1 MPCAA
6 HTSPSLCRQFLTP
19 QAHLSRSPYTA
30 LSPRSAMPCV
40 HTSSIP
46 WKGMR
51 GRQADLL
58 LSQGLAVVPDKLP
71 VHALTS
77 VDERAAPA
85 VQAQVDTAGAAV
97 LAGLRTARPQ
107 EQEAPAVALQRL
119 SHAVLPPG
127 VLLGSFCYGMPCCG
141 LFRAACS
148 LAAGWGLL
156 PEGRLPMSRWR
167 GKPRP
172 LRCMA
177 ALVVTGRHAVR
188 AGCLLGWIATGGSAA
203 AVKAHA
209 AVRVPWP
216 GERCALEA
224 FYCSAELRAPSQG
237 YRPPWATCSAG
248 RAPGPCCGAHHA

>member
-1 MPCAA
+1 
-6 HTSPSLCRQFLTP
+6 
-19 QAHLSRSPYTA
+19 
-30 LSPRSAMPCV
+30 MPCV

-51 GRQADLL
+51 GGQADLL

-85 VQAQVDTAGAAV
+85 MQAQVDTAGAAV
-97 LAGLRTARPQ
+97 FAGLRTARPQ
-107 EQEAPAVALQRL
+107 EQQAPAVALQRL

-127 VLLGSFCYGMPCCG
+127 VLLGPFCYGMPCCG
-141 LFRAACS
+141 LSRAACS

-188 AGCLLGWIATGGSAA
+188 AGCLLGWIAMGGSAA
-203 AVKAHA
+203 AVMAHA

-216 GERCALEA
+216 GECCALDA
-224 FYCSAELRAPSQG
+224 FYCSAELRALSQG

-248 RAPGPCCGAHHA
+248 RAPGPWCGAVHA